1 MNFCIGYHDN
11 LSTMICQFIFSIF
24 SLPVSSD
31 TAYTTVIH
39 IAYFN
44 TTARCA
50 CMHNLSVT
58 DINTHMTV
66 ITDHIPR
73 EHLRL
78 ADCTSA
84 SCQGVGITGW
94 KYHMPNGSDEQNRNS
109 PFRWSGCF
117 LHIHKDCRHNG
128 VLWMRWKNHRLLLI
142 PLLSY
147 RNS

>member
-24 SLPVSSD
+24 LLPVSSD
-31 TAYTTVIH
+31 RPDTAVIH
-39 IAYFN
+39 IADFI

-50 CMHNLSVT
+50 CMYNLSVT

-66 ITDHIPR
+66 IADHIPR

-84 SCQGVGITGW
+84 SCQRVGITGCGNTTCRMDQMN
-94 KYHMPNGSDEQNRNS
+94 KTGTVRSVGQAVSSIYIRIADITESC
-109 PFRWSGCF
+109 GC
-117 LHIHKDCRHNG
+117 DGRTTA
-128 VLWMRWKNHRLLLI
+128 
-142 PLLSY
+142 S
-147 RNS
+147 S

>member
-66 ITDHIPR
+66 IADHIPR

-84 SCQGVGITGW
+84 SCQGVGITGCGNTTCRIDQMD
-94 KYHMPNGSDEQNRNS
+94 KTGTVRSVGQAVSSIYIRIADITESC
-109 PFRWSGCF
+109 GC
-117 LHIHKDCRHNG
+117 DGRTTA
-128 VLWMRWKNHRLLLI
+128 
-142 PLLSY
+142 S
-147 RNS
+147 S